1 MNACISFIFFNHA
14 TGNLFALLAS
24 LGRKDFSSGHYR
36 MTYVLRSLVTRAL
49 FHVDYMV
56 SHLTLIEIMN
66 SNILQRAS
74 PNITI
79 EINAM
84 LMTVLEVMM

>member
-1 MNACISFIFFNHA
+1 
-14 TGNLFALLAS
+14 
-24 LGRKDFSSGHYR
+24 
-36 MTYVLRSLVTRAL
+36 MTYVLRGLVIRAL
-49 FHVDYMV
+49 FRVDYMV
-56 SHLTLIEIMN
+56 SHLALIEIVN